1 MQFDIY
7 REELPNLGYTHIIVA
22 WASATPRDY
31 WGPKLDTVLAPTG
44 WDAASIYFKRASMVL
59 PMGCMSTMETGVY
72 CVSLKHK
79 QR

>member
-22 WASATPRDY
+22 WAGAPPQPY
-31 WGPKLDTVLAPTG
+31 WGDKLDTVNAQTG
-44 WDAASIYFKRASMVL
+44 WNAADIYFKRVNLTFPLGS
-59 PMGCMSTMETGVY
+59 MSTIETGVY